1 MSEAK
6 PGDPIVADLR
16 SPDLTRCDGALLRL
30 KDEPQWLRQDGVL
43 DALTEC
49 LCSPIKAVQRHAADA
64 LAAAALSSPEV
75 VSQLMILLDSPQ
87 PRARWAAAY
96 ALGRIE
102 GALDLRS
109 SSALLEAL
117 SNADGDVRWAA
128 LELLVLLGRQHPSA
142 VRESLL
148 ALARSTDLNS
158 CKMSLYALRELGIR
172 DPTVLAAV
180 CTACLSHDSQVRLAA
195 LSFLKQAGA
204 ATPAAVEAVVTCLE
218 SDEEQ
223 GVRRAAAFTLGHL
236 DDRSERVVRA
246 LREAAG
252 AGHDPSLCK
261 AARQSLARLK
271 EER

>member
-1 MSEAK
+1 MSGAN
-6 PGDPIVADLR
+6 DSMVADLT
-16 SPDLTRCDGALLRL
+16 STDLTRRKSALLRL
-30 KDEPQWLRQDGVL
+30 KDEPQWLEQESVL

-64 LAAAALSSPEV
+64 IAAAAINSPEV
-75 VSQLMILLDSPQ
+75 VSRLVLVLESPH

-96 ALGRIE
+96 ALGQIE

-109 SSALLEAL
+109 SNVLLEAL
-117 SNADGDVRWAA
+117 SNPDGDVRWAA
-128 LELLVLLGRQHPSA
+128 LELLVRLGRQHRNA
-142 VRESLL
+142 VRDSLL
-148 ALARSTDLNS
+148 ALAHSADLNS
-158 CKMSLYALRELGIR
+158 CKMSLYALRELGMR
-172 DPTVLAAV
+172 DPSVLAAV
-180 CTACLSHDSQVRLAA
+180 CTACLSTDGHVRLAA

-204 ATPAAVEAVVTCLE
+204 VTPEAVDAVVTCLE
-218 SDEEQ
+218 SDREQ
-223 GVRRAAAFTLGHL
+223 GVRRAAAFTLGYL
-236 DDRSERVVRA
+236 DNRSERVVRA